1 MQRAVAQGI
10 RAKSFAKRPD
20 KPWEGVD
27 YFDSKFSPVH
37 VDLIEILGGFGKS
50 TPSLHEMANVCGIPG
65 KMSVEGDEV
74 ATFWLEGR
82 LPEIVA
88 YNECDALTTYLIWLR
103 TAHFGGFF
111 TESEYEE
118 EQSRVR
124 QMLEM
129 EGASPGKEHLLEFLE
144 EWERLQGN

>member
-1 MQRAVAQGI
+1 MY
-10 RAKSFAKRPD
+10 KRQT
-20 KPWEGVD
+20 
-27 YFDSKFSPVH
+27 
-37 VDLIEILGGFGKS
+37 L
-50 TPSLHEMANVCGIPG
+50 
-65 KMSVEGDEV
+65 
-74 ATFWLEGR
+74 WLEGR

-88 YNECDALTTYLIWLR
+88 YNEFDALTTYLIWLR

-118 EQSRVR
+118 EQLRVR

-129 EGASPGKEHLLEFLE
+129 EGVSPGKEHLLEFLE

>member
-1 MQRAVAQGI
+1 M
-10 RAKSFAKRPD
+10 
-20 KPWEGVD
+20 
-27 YFDSKFSPVH
+27 
-37 VDLIEILGGFGKS
+37 
-50 TPSLHEMANVCGIPG
+50 
-65 KMSVEGDEV
+65 
-74 ATFWLEGR
+74 
-82 LPEIVA
+82 
-88 YNECDALTTYLIWLR
+88 WLR